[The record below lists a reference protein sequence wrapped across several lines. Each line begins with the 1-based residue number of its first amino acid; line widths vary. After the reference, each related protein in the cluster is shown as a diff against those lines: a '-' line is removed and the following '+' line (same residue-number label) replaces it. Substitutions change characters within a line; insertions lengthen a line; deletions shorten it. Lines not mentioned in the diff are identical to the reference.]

1 MLSADD
7 IYDKL
12 VDEAASV
19 VGMGLASGAIGFVV
33 EFAGGNRRT
42 DYVSVSNTVIGV
54 MLLVMSLGGTTA
66 SLTSLATIV
75 LLSDQI
81 DPTASLRDGAGE
93 ITQTLF

>member
-75 LLSDQI
+75 LLSVLGLAG
-81 DPTASLRDGAGE
+81 PWLATSLPE
-93 ITQTLF
+93 PEQSE